1 MEKMITK
8 ADLDTRICDF
18 YGQGD
23 NEETFREYI
32 RSSEDYFGMHE
43 ENLDDIFDEDLQEY
57 IDFLD
62 ELWGK

>member
-1 MEKMITK
+1 MKITK

-18 YGQGD
+18 YGRGD

-32 RSSEDYFGMHE
+32 RLSEKQYCLYE
-43 ENLDDIFDEDLQEY
+43 EDLDNISDEELQEY